1 MHLRTNSHLLPLP
14 PSPPPPPP
22 QYASHNFVSNFVTL
36 LSVIAVVGVLS
47 VACGCALVS
56 EVFALYTCRRR
67 LECIEPMFAGAVV
80 GDPGAFRAHG
90 RPERASTRTTASTI
104 TESVVSG
111 AASSF
116 DSPPGSPTG
125 NFDLIGVFYLWS
137 GIGQLVCAVLL
148 AILLRAGVVFR
159 WRRSVTSTL
168 CRIIIYAMVVII
180 LLKLK
185 ESAEAART
193 AEDPKTMS
201 QAMWFELAMTGLL
214 QIPLYIAPALP
225 STGSG
230 AHALILLAYV
240 FTMMW
245 VQRQTLTT
253 TVDVSTQPFAN
264 VGLLLSMIGAAYN
277 LKMEHTFRTFLAR
290 LHTYTRT

>member
-1 MHLRTNSHLLPLP
+1 ML
-14 PSPPPPPP
+14 
-22 QYASHNFVSNFVTL
+22 FV
-36 LSVIAVVGVLS
+36 AR
-47 VACGCALVS
+47 GCALFS
-56 EVFALYTCRRR
+56 EVFA
-67 LECIEPMFAGAVV
+67 
-80 GDPGAFRAHG
+80 PGAFRTHG
-90 RPERASTRTTASTI
+90 RPERASTRTTASTF
-104 TESVVSG
+104 TESVVPG

-116 DSPPGSPTG
+116 DSTPGSPTG
-125 NFDLIGVFYLWS
+125 NFDLIGNFYLWS
-137 GIGQLVCAVLL
+137 GICQLVCVVLL
-148 AILLRAGVVFR
+148 AILLRAGVVFQ

-193 AEDPKTMS
+193 AQDPTTMS

-240 FTMMW
+240 FAMMW
-245 VQRQTLTT
+245 VQRQTLAATF
-253 TVDVSTQPFAN
+253 DMSMQSFAN
-264 VGLLLSMIGAAYN
+264 VGLLLNMIGAAYN
-277 LKMEHTFRTFLAR
+277 LKMEHTLRTFLAR
-290 LHTYTRT
+290 LHIHAH